1 MSYSQDTRRKLHVD
15 LVEYTSKMKGAIP
28 VLPLCLAWFCALC
41 NILVPGLGKL
51 AFRAFHFKD
60 SVFFNAR
67 SLQVLYY
74 RVSFAYALVY
84 HDFHTMIVP
93 RPVWVH

>member
-1 MSYSQDTRRKLHVD
+1 MSYSQDTHRKLHVD

-51 AFRAFHFKD
+51 AVIAFHFQE
-60 SVFFNAR
+60 SAF
-67 SLQVLYY
+67 Q
-74 RVSFAYALVY
+74 
-84 HDFHTMIVP
+84 
-93 RPVWVH
+93 